1 MTNHS
6 LPFKKKTKTIKTYY
20 IDRIP
25 TIDDHYNGFSL
36 FPSNQEWEKYNDGIT
51 DVP

>member
-6 LPFKKKTKTIKTYY
+6 LPFKKNKNDQNILY
-20 IDRIP
+20 RIP

-51 DVP
+51 DFP